1 GDCRSRRCH
10 DFVDHDCF
18 SLVALDRTHAVC
30 GRLSN
35 ICAFIEHFTQPDRPP
50 SRAIIEKTC
59 GYRAVVYTFPR
70 RSGGAM
76 PIAHRAAAGRNRTA
90 SAPARAA
97 AANIIAPNAAAVTPA
112 AEIQAFAG
120 DPNFMASLARGLTVI
135 RAFTQQRRPMTIAQL
150 SQRTAIPR
158 AAVRRCLYT
167 LAALG
172 YVGTEDGRSYALRP
186 RILALGHAFLSST
199 PLVYAVQPLLDQITS
214 MLHESSSMAV
224 LENDEIL
231 YIARSST
238 TTRLLSIELGIGS
251 RLPAYCTSMG
261 RVLLAGLPAAEL
273 EAYLSRVPLVK
284 LTGRTVSTADEL
296 KAALQ
301 AVRRDGYC
309 VVDQELE
316 IGLRSIAVPVH
327 DRVGRAVAAINV
339 GTQSSRVSVSE
350 MESRFLPPLRA
361 AAHELALLLAR

>member
-1 GDCRSRRCH
+1 VAQHPPARR
-10 DFVDHDCF
+10 
-18 SLVALDRTHAVC
+18 T
-30 GRLSN
+30 
-35 ICAFIEHFTQPDRPP
+35 RP
-50 SRAIIEKTC
+50 A
-59 GYRAVVYTFPR
+59 
-70 RSGGAM
+70 
-76 PIAHRAAAGRNRTA
+76 A
-90 SAPARAA
+90 SAAKPLPD
-97 AANIIAPNAAAVTPA
+97 IIAPNAPSVTPA

-120 DPNFMASLARGLTVI
+120 DPNFMASLARGLAVI
-135 RAFTQQRRPMTIAQL
+135 RAFTQQRRHLTIAQL
-150 SQRTAIPR
+150 SQRTGIPR

-261 RVLLAGLPAAEL
+261 RVLLAGLSAAEL

-284 LTGRTVSTADEL
+284 LTGRTVSTGDEL
-296 KAALQ
+296 KAALH

-316 IGLRSIAVPVH
+316 IGLRSIAVPVL
-327 DRVGRAVAAINV
+327 DRDGRSVAAINV
-339 GTQSSRVSVSE
+339 GTQSSRVPVSE